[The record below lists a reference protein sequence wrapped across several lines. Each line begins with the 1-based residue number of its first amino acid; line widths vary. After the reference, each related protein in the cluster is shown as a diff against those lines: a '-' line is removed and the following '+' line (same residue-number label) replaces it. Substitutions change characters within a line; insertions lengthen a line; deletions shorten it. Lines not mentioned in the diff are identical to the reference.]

1 MRARG
6 AQVTDIVIIVVA
18 ADDGVMPQTK
28 EAIDHA
34 KAAGVPIVVAI
45 NKIDKEG
52 ADPERIK
59 AEMAEDRIIT

>member
-1 MRARG
+1 M
-6 AQVTDIVIIVVA
+6 Q
-18 ADDGVMPQTK
+18 
-28 EAIDHA
+28 

-59 AEMAEDRIIT
+59 AEMAEEGLLPEEWGGDTVCVEISAKKEN

>member
-1 MRARG
+1 MMALCHK
-6 AQVTDIVIIVVA
+6 Q
-18 ADDGVMPQTK
+18 K
-28 EAIDHA
+28 KAIDHA

-59 AEMAEDRIIT
+59 GEMAEHGLLPEDWGWRYSIL